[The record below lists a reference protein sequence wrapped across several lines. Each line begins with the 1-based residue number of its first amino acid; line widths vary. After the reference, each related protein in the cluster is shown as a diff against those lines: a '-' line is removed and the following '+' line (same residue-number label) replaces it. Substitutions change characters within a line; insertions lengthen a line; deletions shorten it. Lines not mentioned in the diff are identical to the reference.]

1 MQSLGKG
8 QPRGSQAGRSDQRS
22 KNPEININQI
32 PACPGQ
38 PRGSQAGKSD
48 QRSKIQ
54 RLTEIW
60 YQQAQGLS
68 TVAGSRGMA
77 PTKANCFPKSP
88 TNLLDCL
95 HINNDTGNTR
105 QKYPSLGP
113 KQNGVP
119 TTAVTGDTVDRP
131 KLPARGTV
139 CTQTEII
146 QPSKKH
152 SNTPHSGWIPQ
163 LYPIKMRLGPASAIE
178 YFPPKQRRVTSVSAV
193 DY

>member
-1 MQSLGKG
+1 
-8 QPRGSQAGRSDQRS
+8 
-22 KNPEININQI
+22 
-32 PACPGQ
+32 
-38 PRGSQAGKSD
+38 
-48 QRSKIQ
+48 
-54 RLTEIW
+54 
-60 YQQAQGLS
+60 
-68 TVAGSRGMA
+68 MA
-77 PTKANCFPKSP
+77 PTKANCSPKSP

-139 CTQTEII
+139 CTQTEVI

-152 SNTPHSGWIPQ
+152 SDTPQSGWIPQ

-178 YFPPKQRRVTSVSAV
+178 YYSTQAKTCDIGFCCGLLITLTVKVLYSCLRCICLTM
-193 DY
+193 